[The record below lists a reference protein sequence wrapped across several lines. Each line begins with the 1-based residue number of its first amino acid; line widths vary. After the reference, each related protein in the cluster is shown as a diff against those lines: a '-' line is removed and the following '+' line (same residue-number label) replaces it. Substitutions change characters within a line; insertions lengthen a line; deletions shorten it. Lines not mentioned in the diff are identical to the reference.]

1 MELRHLRY
9 FMAVAETRNFT
20 RAARVL
26 GVSQP
31 PLSRQ
36 IRDLEVEM
44 GVQLL
49 QRNTRP
55 VLLTDAGRLFAD
67 QARQILAQ
75 VDLLAQS
82 MHHMSSPRFA
92 IGVVGSI
99 MQGAM
104 PRMIRAFRDA
114 CPHIDVELVELTT
127 VEQVAALKEG
137 RIDAG
142 LGRLRIEDADIQRTL
157 LYAEPLVLATP
168 AEPGAEAGKATLAD
182 LSGKVLIVYP
192 SVPRPSYA
200 DQVLGL
206 LADKGIRP
214 GRLIEVREVQT
225 ALGLVAA
232 RAGVAIVPESLRN
245 SLRSDIA
252 YTPFLEA
259 EANSPVIL
267 SQRRSDQ
274 RQLIETFRTIGQ
286 AAFGEEP

>member
-20 RAARVL
+20 RAAALL

-36 IRDLEVEM
+36 IRDLESEM

-49 QRNTRP
+49 QRDTRP
-55 VLLTDAGRLFAD
+55 VVLTDAGRVFAD

-75 VDLLAQS
+75 VDLLTQS

-92 IGVVGSI
+92 VGVVGSI

-104 PRMIRAFRDA
+104 PRMIRAFREA
-114 CPHIDVELVELTT
+114 CPHVEVELLELTT
-127 VEQVAALKEG
+127 LEQVAALKEG

-142 LGRLRIEDADIQRTL
+142 LGRLRIEDADIRRTL

-168 AEPGAEAGKATLAD
+168 AGIGVKAGKATLAD
-182 LSGKVLIVYP
+182 VSGKVLIVYP

-200 DQVLGL
+200 DQVLAL

-214 GRLIEVREVQT
+214 SRLVEVREVQT

-232 RAGVAIVPESLRN
+232 RAGVAIVPETLRN
-245 SLRSDIA
+245 TLRTDIA
-252 YTPFLEA
+252 YTPFLDSEA
-259 EANSPVIL
+259 TSPIIL

-274 RQLIETFRTIGQ
+274 SDLIDTFRSIGET
-286 AAFGEEP
+286 AFGEAP